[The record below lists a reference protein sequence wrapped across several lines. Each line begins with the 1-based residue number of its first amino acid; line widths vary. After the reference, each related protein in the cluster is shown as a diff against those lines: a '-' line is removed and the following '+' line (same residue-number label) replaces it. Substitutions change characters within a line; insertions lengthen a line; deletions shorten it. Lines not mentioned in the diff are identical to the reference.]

1 MVDRAYLEQWLT
13 DMGFRVRYKSLGK
26 ALHGMLAFR
35 VCTVNSDDSAEE
47 QLFTLAHEAGHV
59 LRELPSVK
67 RFLNVG
73 QENPHWLSKRR
84 VHEEGACDGIA
95 REILGGAYTLNEPP
109 ELLQER
115 KRLATW
121 KRNSATW
128 GNSS

>member
-1 MVDRAYLEQWLT
+1 MVDRAYLEQWLA
-13 DMGFRVRYKSLGK
+13 DMGFTVRYKPLSK
-26 ALHGMLAFR
+26 PLHGILALR
-35 VCTVNSDDSAEE
+35 TCTVNSDDSAAE

-59 LRELPSVK
+59 LRGLPIK
-67 RFLNVG
+67 RLLNMG
-73 QENPHWLSKRR
+73 QENLHWLSKRR
-84 VHEEGACDGIA
+84 VHEEDACDGIA